1 LPEDARIHHVF
12 HVLQLKPF
20 TPNYSPMFMDLPRPL
35 DLATQDLQPAQVLE
49 RCMRKQGHVHVV
61 QLKIQWSSR
70 PPEEATW
77 EDYDVLRK
85 RYPTTPI

>member
-1 LPEDARIHHVF
+1 
-12 HVLQLKPF
+12 
-20 TPNYSPMFMDLPRPL
+20 MFMDLPRPL

-70 PPEEATW
+70 PSEEATW

-85 RYPTTPI
+85 CYPTTSIWEGASSQGAAIVTPVPTVN